1 MKRVAECGPAA
12 DFVVECHLH
21 RYRPQKASVM
31 AVATGMAV
39 MQHHQDLVDHFAAK
53 DAVEPLY
60 DYNTA
65 AVAVGTAVT
74 GVDLVAVG
82 MKAATATADFEVAHL
97 FLASLVSS
105 STSTMTMDPAV
116 WDQHHLARRPAIG
129 ASWSHSIGSCPW

>member
-1 MKRVAECGPAA
+1 MKRVAEYGPAA
-12 DFVVECHLH
+12 DSVVECHLH
-21 RYRPQKASVM
+21 RYRPHKASAM
-31 AVATGMAV
+31 AVATEMAV
-39 MQHHQDLVDHFAAK
+39 MQHHQNLVDHFAAK

-60 DYNTA
+60 DYSTA

-82 MKAATATADFEVAHL
+82 VQAATATADFEAAHL
-97 FLASLVSS
+97 FLASLVS
-105 STSTMTMDPAV
+105 TMMVDPAV